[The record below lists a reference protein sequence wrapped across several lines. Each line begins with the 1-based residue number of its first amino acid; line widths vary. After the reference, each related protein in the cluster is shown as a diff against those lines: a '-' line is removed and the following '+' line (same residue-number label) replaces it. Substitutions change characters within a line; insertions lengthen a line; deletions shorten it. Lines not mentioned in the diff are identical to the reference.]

1 MGKAYIVKRRARI
14 DTITGPVNLPY
25 GTEVEAVEDRLTY
38 QGRQLCAVTSRKAH
52 LYFARNDD
60 GQGQERGALTLAI
73 TKRLEKR
80 DKDHQRRWDLVW
92 EDPVCQKYRHPEHED
107 HFLWGHEFFEA
118 PVDDLRHIAALIG
131 ARG

>member
-52 LYFARNDD
+52 LYLP
-60 GQGQERGALTLAI
+60 GMMMGRGGSA
-73 TKRLEKR
+73 
-80 DKDHQRRWDLVW
+80 
-92 EDPVCQKYRHPEHED
+92 
-107 HFLWGHEFFEA
+107 A
-118 PVDDLRHIAALIG
+118 P
-131 ARG
+131 